1 MLAETLIQRVRDQLH
16 DNADLRWTLDEK
28 IRALNY
34 AQKLTVIARP
44 DANTVTV
51 AVQLTASS
59 TRQTLPTGGI
69 RFLKLS
75 RNMGV
80 AGLTPGRVI
89 TFVDID
95 AMDVENIDWH
105 TDPSDTVM
113 RHFLYDNID
122 PLTFWV
128 YPQVHGSTAVFV
140 ELVHSAEPTEVPESA
155 TYNALSDLIGL
166 PDIYEPALFDFM
178 LGRLFL
184 KNEEAS
190 DNQSAQLHSALA
202 YQSLGIKTQKDN
214 LFNPESRTTSHDD
227 KRPRPEAIGV

>member
-16 DNADLRWTLDEK
+16 DNLDLRWVLDEK

-44 DANTVTV
+44 DANTVTS
-51 AVQLTASS
+51 AVLLTASS
-59 TRQTLPTGGI
+59 TRQALPTGGI

-80 AGLTPGRVI
+80 DGFTTGRVI

-105 TDPSDTVM
+105 TDTPDTVI

-122 PLTFWV
+122 PLTYWV
-128 YPQVHGSTAVFV
+128 YPQAHGSTAVYV
-140 ELVHSAEPTEVPESA
+140 ELVHSAEPTEIQETPA
-155 TYNALSDLIGL
+155 YNPLSDSIGL

-178 LGRLFL
+178 LSRLYL

-190 DNQSAQLHSALA
+190 DNQAAQLHAAQA

-214 LFNPESRTTSHDD
+214 LFNPESRTTAHDD
-227 KRPRPEAIGV
+227 KRARPESIGV